1 MCLLNRGYVRTI
13 AHTSRNVTK
22 ELNDIRQRKIRTN
35 REEIYNYFCKTKR
48 FRNSPLVCSISEYSF
63 NSDRDNF

>member
-13 AHTSRNVTK
+13 AHTSRTVTK

-35 REEIYNYFCKTKR
+35 REEIYNYFAKLNDLEIVR
-48 FRNSPLVCSISEYSF
+48 YIVRSISEIETTF
-63 NSDRDNF
+63 N